1 MVFIK
6 LKLWQRLK
14 KLECCIFRQV
24 EICIF
29 NILNSKRLKKEKK
42 ARNLQQNLTKKCF
55 FLSLHQNTGRRFYS
69 QKKRENLL
77 KLIYFKVKFNFSIKK
92 YSITSIWGAQHPNT
106 GRNIKHLR
114 ENLNTLLFRYVC

>member
-55 FLSLHQNTGRRFYS
+55 FFKFAPKHWSKVLFPE
-69 QKKRENLL
+69 KKR
-77 KLIYFKVKFNFSIKK
+77 KPVKIDLFQSKIQFFNKEIFYYQHLGCAAPKHWSK
-92 YSITSIWGAQHPNT
+92 YKT
-106 GRNIKHLR
+106 LER
-114 ENLNTLLFRYVC
+114 ESEYLTI